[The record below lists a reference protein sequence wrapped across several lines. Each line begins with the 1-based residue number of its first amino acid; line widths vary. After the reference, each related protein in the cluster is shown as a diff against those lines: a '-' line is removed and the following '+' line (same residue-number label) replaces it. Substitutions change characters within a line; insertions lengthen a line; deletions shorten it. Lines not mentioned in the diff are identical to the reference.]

1 MQKRFKGCTIQNVVW
16 QEKLPR
22 LGLDVLDANGEA
34 HAVSIQN
41 WNVSEQIAELL
52 NGIRERAILARGMTD
67 IDISRSQD
75 GQAVID
81 WSPCSGTSIYY
92 ELPFSELQKLLKGD
106 EDYV

>member
-52 NGIRERAILARGMTD
+52 NGIR
-67 IDISRSQD
+67 
-75 GQAVID
+75 
-81 WSPCSGTSIYY
+81 
-92 ELPFSELQKLLKGD
+92 
-106 EDYV
+106 